1 MSNVKIAAIGA
12 YLPPLVVTND
22 KISEF
27 VETNDEWI
35 VQRTGVSERR
45 ISEGED
51 TSDISTKAAEIAL
64 KRAGI
69 DAKDLDLIIVATIS
83 PDMFIPSVAC
93 LVQSNLNA
101 DKAACFDI
109 SVACSGFVYGLEIA
123 NAMMKSMN
131 YKNALVIGAEVLS
144 KVTDWTDRS
153 TCILFGDG
161 AGAAILERGE
171 DEKTGIIK
179 SYLRADGK
187 KGNALTIGAADIDTP
202 FSKEKILKDKFI
214 KMNGREVFKFAV
226 GAIEEAVNE
235 VIKDT
240 NISLEEVKYII
251 PHQANSRII
260 ELAAEKLNLNID
272 KFYLNLNKVA
282 NTSSATVPIAL
293 NEMYEKGL
301 LNKGDKLILVAF
313 GGGLTYA
320 ATLIEW

>member
-1 MSNVKIAAIGA
+1 MSNVEISAIGA

-22 KISEF
+22 KLSEF
-27 VETNDEWI
+27 VETNNEWI

-45 ISEGED
+45 ISEGEN
-51 TSDISTKAAEIAL
+51 TSDISTKAAKIAL
-64 KRAGI
+64 ERAGV

-93 LVQSNLNA
+93 IVQSNLDA

-109 SVACSGFVYGLEIA
+109 SVACSGFVYALEIA
-123 NAMMKSMN
+123 NGLMQSMN
-131 YKNALVIGAEVLS
+131 YKNALIIGAEVLS

-153 TCILFGDG
+153 TCVLFGDG
-161 AGAAILERGE
+161 AGAAVLKQSET
-171 DEKTGIIK
+171 KGIIK

-187 KGNALTIGAADIDTP
+187 KGNALTIGGPDIDTP
-202 FSKEKILKDKFI
+202 FSKEKVLQDKYI

-226 GAIEEAVNE
+226 GAIEEAINE

-260 ELAAEKLNLNID
+260 ELAAKKLNLNID
-272 KFYLNLNKVA
+272 KFYLNLDKVA

-301 LNKGDKLILVAF
+301 LNKGDKIILVAF

-320 ATLIEW
+320 ASIIEW

>member
-1 MSNVKIAAIGA
+1 MSNVEISAIGA

-45 ISEGED
+45 ISEGEN
-51 TSDISTKAAEIAL
+51 TSDIATKAAKIAL
-64 KRAGI
+64 ERAGVNPE
-69 DAKDLDLIIVATIS
+69 DLDLIIVATIS

-109 SVACSGFVYGLEIA
+109 SVACSGFVYALEIA
-123 NAMMKSMN
+123 NGLMQSMN
-131 YKNALVIGAEVLS
+131 YKNALIIGAEVLS
-144 KVTDWTDRS
+144 KVTDWTDRA

-161 AGAAILERGE
+161 AGAAVLKQSET
-171 DEKTGIIK
+171 KGIIK

-187 KGNALTIGAADIDTP
+187 KGSALTIGAADIDTP

-226 GAIEEAVNE
+226 GAIDEAINE

-240 NISLEEVKYII
+240 NVSLEEVKYIV

-272 KFYLNLNKVA
+272 KFYLNLDKVA

-320 ATLIEW
+320 ASLIEW

>member
-1 MSNVKIAAIGA
+1 MSNVKIAGIGA
-12 YLPPLVVTND
+12 YLPPLIVTNH

-45 ISEGED
+45 ISEGEN
-51 TSDISTKAAEIAL
+51 TSEIATKAAKIAL
-64 KRAGI
+64 ERAGV
-69 DAKDLDLIIVATIS
+69 DAEDLDLIIVATIS

-109 SVACSGFVYGLEIA
+109 SVACSGFVYALEIA
-123 NAMMKSMN
+123 NGMMKSMN
-131 YKNALVIGAEVLS
+131 YKNALIIGAEVLS
-144 KVTDWTDRS
+144 KVMDWTDRS
-153 TCILFGDG
+153 TCVLFGDG
-161 AGAAILERGE
+161 AGAAVLKQGE
-171 DEKTGIIK
+171 KKGIIK
-179 SYLRADGK
+179 SYLRSDGK
-187 KGNALTIGAADIDTP
+187 KGNALTIGATDFDTP
-202 FSKEKILKDKFI
+202 FSKEKVLQDRTI

-226 GAIEEAVNE
+226 GAIEEAINE

-240 NISLEEVKYII
+240 NVSLDEIKYIV

-260 ELAAEKLNLNID
+260 ELAAKKLNLNID
-272 KFYLNLNKVA
+272 KFYLNLDKVA

-301 LNKGDKLILVAF
+301 LIKGDKIILVAF

>member
-1 MSNVKIAAIGA
+1 MINVKISGIGA
-12 YLPPLVVTND
+12 YLPPLVVTNH

-51 TSDISTKAAEIAL
+51 TSDIATKAAKIAL
-64 KRAGI
+64 ERAGV

-93 LVQSNLNA
+93 LVQSNLDA
-101 DKAACFDI
+101 DNAACFDI
-109 SVACSGFVYGLEIA
+109 NVACSGFVYALEIA
-123 NAMMKSMN
+123 NSMMQSMN

-144 KVTDWTDRS
+144 KVTDWTDRG

-161 AGAAILERGE
+161 AGAAVLKQ
-171 DEKTGIIK
+171 DEKKGIIK
-179 SYLRADGK
+179 SYLRSDGK
-187 KGNALTIGAADIDTP
+187 KGNALTIGAADFDTP
-202 FSKEKILKDKFI
+202 FSKEKVLKDRLI
-214 KMNGREVFKFAV
+214 RMNGREVFKFAV
-226 GAIEEAVNE
+226 GAIEDAINE

-240 NISLEEVKYII
+240 NVSLEEVKYII

-260 ELAAEKLNLNID
+260 ELAARKLNLNID
-272 KFYLNLNKVA
+272 KFYMNLDKVA

-320 ATLIEW
+320 STLIEW

>member
-1 MSNVKIAAIGA
+1 MSNIKIAGIGA

-45 ISEGED
+45 ISEGEN
-51 TSDISTKAAEIAL
+51 TSEIATKAAKVAL
-64 KRAGI
+64 ERAGLNS
-69 DAKDLDLIIVATIS
+69 KDLDLIIVATIS

-93 LVQSNLNA
+93 LVQSNLDA

-109 SVACSGFVYGLEIA
+109 SVACSGFVYALEVA
-123 NAMMKSMN
+123 NGMMKSMN

-161 AGAAILERGE
+161 AGAAVLKQEQ
-171 DEKTGIIK
+171 DEAKGIIK
-179 SYLRADGK
+179 SYLRSDGK
-187 KGNALTIGAADIDTP
+187 KGESLTIGGADFNTP
-202 FSKEKILKDKFI
+202 FSKEEMIADRLI
-214 KMNGREVFKFAV
+214 RMNGREVLRFAV
-226 GAIEEAVNE
+226 PAIVDAVTE
-235 VIKDT
+235 VLKDT
-240 NISLEEVKYII
+240 DVSLDEIKYIV
-251 PHQANSRII
+251 PHQANYRII
-260 ELAAEKLNLNID
+260 KSAAQKLELDEG
-272 KFYLNLNKVA
+272 KFYLNLDRFG
-282 NTSSATVPIAL
+282 NTSGASIPIAL
-293 NEMYEKGL
+293 NEMYEKNL
-301 LNKGDKLILVAF
+301 INKGDKFILVAF